1 MSALALGAIAVSSPV
16 ATAQDAPAAGQP
28 ENLEEVVVSG
38 IRSSLES
45 SQEIKRSAEVFVD
58 SVTAEDIG
66 AMPDRSVTEV
76 LQRIPGVAISRFA
89 GANDPDHFSIE
100 GSGVVV
106 RGLNQVRSELNGRD
120 TFSANNGRFLS
131 FSDVPPELMIGV
143 DVFKNQS
150 ADMIEGGLAGTVNLR
165 TRTPFDADGQV
176 IGLSAEAN
184 YGDFAEEVT
193 PTGSA
198 LYSNRWETAG
208 GSEFGVLLNVVY
220 SQLKS
225 RSDGAQASSFQ
236 QRAGRV
242 PGDPAADELWFPSGA
257 AFRTQDYDRE
267 RFGTAAAFQ
276 WQNADETMV
285 ATLQYL
291 RSDAETNWTEHAVE
305 IATDVVEQQ
314 ATASYPVTGTA
325 FGFNDQGVFTNGLI
339 TANTGWRADQNQPT
353 GANPTNARTPMYGL
367 QSNNIARGQNDQYMT
382 QDISANFKWRPN
394 ENWAVSFD
402 AQHIESTVE
411 VLSATMW
418 GSTYQNASIDLS
430 GSLPRVE
437 FLPPANDGTV
447 DQCAPAAGNCPT
459 YFNGPHA
466 SFADPYN
473 SFWRAA
479 MDHIEDSEGEENAY
493 KIDIERSF
501 EDTGILT
508 GIRFGGRMAEREQT
522 TRSTT
527 YNWGALSEIWGN
539 NGPVWFDEPADGAV
553 SPNGI
558 GVEGEPA
565 GVNTALYTFDNFMRG
580 DVPVPVVVPFYSGNL
595 TTRAGYDAM
604 AQDALRI
611 GGEWVENT
619 GNSNSWE
626 PLADPRR
633 GALVPGTPFLPSEI
647 NDTNEKTDSLY
658 FMFKF
663 GQEEST
669 EGMGF
674 SGNLGV
680 RYVRTEFDAQGAYAF
695 PQPGALTSEDD
706 CANVPAGQAVP
717 SFCLVPL
724 AERERARQF
733 ANGAT
738 GPIDANHKYENWLP
752 SFNMKINVA
761 PELLLRFGASR
772 AMSRPDLGLTRA
784 QYTMVSRTVD
794 GIWEGFAV
802 GQNGGGT
809 GNPYL
814 KPTKSTQ
821 LDSSL
826 EWYFA
831 PVGSV
836 TFSAFY
842 KSLEDVLTNGFE
854 IESTTNNGATYDV
867 YVVKPVNS
875 DEKGT
880 VQGFELAYQQ
890 FYDMLPGWM
899 SGFGMNAN
907 YTYIDSKGVPQSTLN
922 AGSAEVAANEAN
934 VDTSLL
940 PLAGLS
946 KDNANLALMYEKGAI
961 SARIGYSW
969 RSRFLLTVRDVI
981 TPFAPI
987 YNEDTG
993 QLDASFMYTIN
1004 DHVKVG
1010 FQGVNLSNEV
1020 TKTTQ
1025 VLNDDLLLAGRSW
1038 FMNDRRLSLITRI
1051 TF

>member
-1 MSALALGAIAVSSPV
+1 MSALALGAIAITSPV
-16 ATAQDAPAAGQP
+16 ATAQNAPAAGEP

-45 SQEIKRSAEVFVD
+45 SQELKRSAEVFVD

-76 LQRIPGVAISRFA
+76 LQRIPGVAINRFA

-131 FSDVPPELMIGV
+131 FADVPPELMIGV

-176 IGLSAEAN
+176 IGLTAEAN

-198 LYSNRWETAG
+198 LYSNRWETGAG
-208 GSEFGVLLNVVY
+208 DIGVLFNVVY

-236 QRAGRV
+236 QRPGRV
-242 PGDPAADELWFPSGA
+242 PGDPSADNKWFPSGA

-276 WQNADETMV
+276 WQSNDETMV

-314 ATASYPVTGTA
+314 ANASYPVTGTS
-325 FGFNDQGVFTNGLI
+325 FDFDNQGIFTSGLI
-339 TANTGWRADQNQPT
+339 TANTGWRADQNQPS
-353 GANPTNARTPMYGL
+353 GANPTNARAPRYGL
-367 QSNNIARGQNDQYMT
+367 QSNNIARGQNDNYVT
-382 QDISANFKWRPN
+382 SDLSFNFKWRPN
-394 ENWAVSFD
+394 ENWAVNFD
-402 AQHIESTVE
+402 AQHVESTVE

-418 GSTYQNASIDLS
+418 GSTFQNADIDLS
-430 GSLPRVE
+430 HGIPRVQ
-437 FLPPANDGTV
+437 FLPPSNDGTV
-447 DQCAPAAGNCPT
+447 DQCTPVNGNCPT
-459 YFNGPHA
+459 YFNGSHN

-501 EDTGILT
+501 EDAGILS
-508 GIRFGGRMAEREQT
+508 GIKFGGRMAERDQT
-522 TRSTT
+522 TRYTT
-527 YNWGALSEIWGN
+527 YNWGVLSEVWGN
-539 NGPVWFDEPADGAV
+539 NGPVWFDEPADGAP
-553 SPNGI
+553 S
-558 GVEGEPA
+558 PA
-565 GVNTALYTFDNFMRG
+565 GVGVNGAPAGANTELYTFDNFMRG

-595 TTRAGYDAM
+595 TTQSGYDAM
-604 AQDALRI
+604 SAEALRI
-611 GGEWVENT
+611 AGEWFTNT
-619 GNSNSWE
+619 GNSNHWE
-626 PLADPRR
+626 PLGDARR
-633 GALVPGTPFLPSEI
+633 GGLVGDSVFLPNEI
-647 NDTNEKTDSLY
+647 NETNEKTDSLY
-658 FMFKF
+658 FMLKF

-669 EGMGF
+669 EGMSF

-680 RYVRTEFDAQGAYAF
+680 RWVRTDFDAAGTYAF
-695 PQPGALTSEDD
+695 PQPGSLTSEQD
-706 CANVPAGQAVP
+706 CANVPVGQNPP
-717 SFCLVPL
+717 SFCLVP
-724 AERERARQF
+724 ADIRAAARAF
-733 ANGAT
+733 ASGTT
-738 GPIDANHKYENWLP
+738 GDVVANHEYENWLP
-752 SFNMKINVA
+752 SFNIKVNIT
-761 PELLLRFGASR
+761 PEVLFRFGASK
-772 AMSRPDLGLTRA
+772 AIARPDLGLTRA
-784 QYTMVSRTVD
+784 MFTMVPRTVN
-794 GIWEGFAV
+794 GAWAGFQV
-802 GQNGGGT
+802 SGNGT

-814 KPTKSTQ
+814 DPTRSTQ
-821 LDSSL
+821 FDTSL

-842 KSLEDVLTNGFE
+842 KTLKDVLTNGIGYVPVE
-854 IESTTNNGATYDV
+854 NGGATFPV
-867 YVVKPVNS
+867 YVVQPVNS
-875 DEKGT
+875 DEQGT
-880 VQGFELAYQQ
+880 VQGFELGYQQ

-899 SGFGMNAN
+899 SGFGINAN
-907 YTYIDSKGVPQSTLN
+907 YTYIDSSGVPQSSLN
-922 AGSAEVAANEAN
+922 ATTSTPAANEAN

-946 KDNANLALMYEKGAI
+946 KDNANFALIYEKGAV

-1010 FQGVNLSNEV
+1010 FQGVNLANEV